1 MPTTLTL
8 TYEDRLAVLTLNRP
22 EKRNALCHAL
32 MDEFDAA
39 LQEVA
44 ASRAQVL
51 LLAAE
56 GKAFSAGMDLE
67 DLKALAG
74 HTAEENHRHS
84 ERIAHLFRSLYL
96 FPKVTIATVQGAAIA
111 GGAGLATL
119 CDFTLATPA
128 ASFGYTEVRIGFVP
142 AIVSAFLIHQVGD
155 KDARDL
161 LLTGRI
167 IGAEEALRMRLIN
180 EVVAPEAL
188 QSRARQLA
196 AELLEN
202 SPASLRATKA
212 LLRDYHGEAIERDIR
227 LGMEANAHMRQTAD
241 FAEGVKSFLERRKPK
256 WSE

>member
-96 FPKVTIATVQGAAIA
+96 FPKVTIAAVQGAAIA
-111 GGAGLATL
+111 AFVRATRSSPPTAAALCRICSGKWIRIRKERTHGLPSRPRSAT
-119 CDFTLATPA
+119 
-128 ASFGYTEVRIGFVP
+128 GNG
-142 AIVSAFLIHQVGD
+142 VS
-155 KDARDL
+155 
-161 LLTGRI
+161 
-167 IGAEEALRMRLIN
+167 
-180 EVVAPEAL
+180 
-188 QSRARQLA
+188 QLA
-196 AELLEN
+196 MHKGNHRHLPL
-202 SPASLRATKA
+202 
-212 LLRDYHGEAIERDIR
+212 
-227 LGMEANAHMRQTAD
+227 
-241 FAEGVKSFLERRKPK
+241 
-256 WSE
+256 